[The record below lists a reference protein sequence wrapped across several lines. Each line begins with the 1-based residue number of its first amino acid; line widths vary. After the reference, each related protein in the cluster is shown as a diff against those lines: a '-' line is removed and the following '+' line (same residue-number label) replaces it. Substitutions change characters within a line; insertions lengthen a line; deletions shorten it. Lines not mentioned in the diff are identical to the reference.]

1 MNCDSIIEE
10 KGDLFMF
17 FKRKPKVDL
26 DTQFKQLYKET
37 NKITA
42 DAGNE
47 LDFVIKYSQLEL
59 ACRNYDRLLEMIDQ
73 GAHFDKAH
81 FASLK
86 ESVEEE
92 AKRVKGIIDED

>member
-1 MNCDSIIEE
+1 
-10 KGDLFMF
+10 MF

-26 DTQFKQLYKET
+26 DTQFKELYKEI

-47 LDFVIKYSQLEL
+47 LDFVIKYSQLKL
-59 ACRNYDRLLEMIDQ
+59 ACNKYEQLLNLIDK
-73 GAHFDKAH
+73 GANFDKEY

-86 ESVEEE
+86 ESVEKET
-92 AKRVKGIIDED
+92 KRVKGLIDED

>member
-1 MNCDSIIEE
+1 
-10 KGDLFMF
+10 MF
-17 FKRKPKVDL
+17 FRRKPKVDL
-26 DTQFKQLYKET
+26 DTQFKELYKEI

-59 ACRNYDRLLEMIDQ
+59 ACRKYDQLLGLIDK
-73 GAHFDKAH
+73 GADFDKAY
-81 FASLK
+81 FTSLK
-86 ESVEEE
+86 ESVEKE